1 MKRTLGLMVL
11 AFALGGCNAKLK
23 RHVQGIDDLAVK
35 VRHQQVRPEVDLSD
49 LDSGV
54 SEEVGGR
61 PDLNHTSTG
70 GAIDAFEQ
78 GFTMRL
84 ASLMDTQ
91 KMAKRIGK
99 TTRGYFKNG
108 QPFGLNPKSDWSM
121 ELMIT
126 EWGVGSGLSGAAQAE
141 MRVFAGV
148 FAPTGERIWHKSV
161 GCTWDLAPNMRWEMG
176 QVSANLVSLSAMRDD
191 ALRNAYMDLAAAC
204 GRALSNTFHQDV
216 RRAKKKANKQ

>member
-1 MKRTLGLMVL
+1 V
-11 AFALGGCNAKLK
+11 
-23 RHVQGIDDLAVK
+23 
-35 VRHQQVRPEVDLSD
+35 
-49 LDSGV
+49 
-54 SEEVGGR
+54 
-61 PDLNHTSTG
+61 
-70 GAIDAFEQ
+70 AIDAFEQ
-78 GFTMRL
+78 GFAMRL
-84 ASLMDTQ
+84 NSLMDTQ

-99 TTRGYFKNG
+99 TTRNYFKNG

-148 FAPTGERIWHKSV
+148 FTPAGERIWHKSV

-176 QVSANLVSLSAMRDD
+176 QVSANLATLSAMRDD
-191 ALRNAYMDLAAAC
+191 ALRSAYMDLAGAC

-216 RRAKKKANKQ
+216 RRAKKKASKR